1 MTGLLLYITCCLFGF
16 PTSSASY
23 PELLLI
29 SGIAD
34 TTQTFGQLG
43 DGSEDLVR
51 HHLVCFQQIYQPR
64 LELERCC
71 NQFYLKGTI
80 NRDQI
85 QYCLDHL
92 AVVAPVES
100 FGGVKPAYYLSIDS
114 SMASHSF
121 HAQQVLLNDRESYR
135 QHRNLQ
141 VVEDNERENSV
152 DGYKGVDAFSPF
164 HLTGFMPTGL
174 VDDETLFP
182 LYGIVQGNL
191 SNEGGMHRSFRQTVH
206 LSCMD
211 LPKKNDATYRLDLN
225 ATVLLPI
232 TESVFIDA
240 DDPLVIEYG
249 RDFPDGVECKTT
261 IVSGDTS
268 ADKKVENSCDI
279 EFTSSEVIDIEQ
291 PSFSSRQY
299 VVIYHIHVSLDFNE
313 SHYKA
318 MKGGLILDIDYA
330 TTLHIRYPSP
340 AVNGD
345 VVPIVIQQPLLY
357 SAVADMYNRKYIL
370 QTNATVSEYGG
381 DNKWAVPQP
390 IIVNVAAGIDDDYW
404 WVTLITMS
412 AAVIGGIA
420 VITSIDSISDW
431 V

>member
-1 MTGLLLYITCCLFGF
+1 MIGLLLYISCCLFGL
-16 PTSSASY
+16 PISSASY
-23 PELLLI
+23 PEVLLI

-34 TTQTFGQLG
+34 TAQTFGQLG

-80 NRDQI
+80 DRDQI

-100 FGGVKPAYYLSIDS
+100 FGDVKPAYYLSIDTT
-114 SMASHSF
+114 MASHTF
-121 HAQQVLLNDRESYR
+121 HAQQVLLNNRESYS

-164 HLTGFMPTGL
+164 HLTGFMPSGL

-191 SNEGGMHRSFRQTVH
+191 SNGGGMHRSFRQTVH
-206 LSCMD
+206 LSFMD
-211 LPKKNDATYRLDLN
+211 LPKKKEAAYRLDLN
-225 ATVLLPI
+225 ATILLPI
-232 TESVFIDA
+232 KESVFIDA
-240 DDPLVIEYG
+240 DDPFVIDYE
-249 RDFPDGVECKTT
+249 RDFPDGVKCKTT

-268 ADKKVENSCDI
+268 AEMKAENGCDI
-279 EFTSSEVIDIEQ
+279 EFSSSEVIDIEQ

-299 VVIYHIHVSLDFNE
+299 VVVYHIHVSLDFNE

-318 MKGGLILDIDYA
+318 MRGGLALDIDFA
-330 TTLHIRYPSP
+330 TTLHIRYLSP

-357 SAVADMYNRKYIL
+357 SAVADIYDRRYIL
-370 QTNATVSEYGG
+370 QTNATASEYGG
-381 DNKWAVPQP
+381 DNKWSVPQP

>member
-1 MTGLLLYITCCLFGF
+1 MIGPVLLYIFCCLFGL
-16 PTSSASY
+16 PTSSSAY
-23 PELLLI
+23 PEVLLI

-34 TTQTFGQLG
+34 TTQTFGQPG

-80 NRDQI
+80 DRDQT

-100 FGGVKPAYYLSIDS
+100 FGGVKPAYYLSVDS

-121 HAQQVLLNDRESYR
+121 NAQQVLLKDRESYR

-141 VVEDNERENSV
+141 VVEDNEREQSV

-164 HLTGFMPTGL
+164 HLTGFMPSGL
-174 VDDETLFP
+174 FDDETLFP

-206 LSCMD
+206 LSVID

-225 ATVLLPI
+225 ATVLLPLS
-232 TESVFIDA
+232 ESVFIDA
-240 DDPLVIEYG
+240 DDPFVIEYG
-249 RDFPDGVECKTT
+249 REFPDGVMCKMT

-268 ADKKVENSCDI
+268 ADMKVENGCDI

-299 VVIYHIHVSLDFNE
+299 VVVYHIHVSLDFNE
-313 SHYKA
+313 SHHKA
-318 MKGGLILDIDYA
+318 MKGGLALDIDYA

-340 AVNGD
+340 AANG

-357 SAVADMYNRKYIL
+357 SAVADIYDRKYIL
-370 QTNATVSEYGG
+370 QTNATAKYGG
-381 DNKWAVPQP
+381 DNKWAVPKP